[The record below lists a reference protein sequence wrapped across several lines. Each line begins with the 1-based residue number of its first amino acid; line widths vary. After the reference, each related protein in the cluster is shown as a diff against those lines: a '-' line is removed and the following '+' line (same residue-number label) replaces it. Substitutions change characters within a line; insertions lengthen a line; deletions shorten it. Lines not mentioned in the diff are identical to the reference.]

1 MFRRILIV
9 FFALALVAPAVSA
22 VSASES
28 DQQLVT
34 MDENLWVAFYDVPSR
49 RFRNIR
55 ASFIKRQFDQA
66 AGDLETSSTYLT
78 IEADRALPAISKR
91 LNEVADRMAWI
102 AENMDDAS
110 VTVTDLDALFSRA
123 HWLLAQHYLDLA
135 KRSRN
140 SGKHRNAGLNLYATT
155 HHLERAVLWSNSRI
169 TRDVQKTLENLR
181 DFADQLQDKDL
192 TESAYREKPIVK
204 AEKLLRKL
212 GKTIDR
218 PVLLQ
223 TE

>member
-1 MFRRILIV
+1 MNCRNMII
-9 FFALALVAPAVSA
+9 ALALVIAAPAI
-22 VSASES
+22 SASNP
-28 DQQLVT
+28 DQQVVT

-49 RFRNIR
+49 RFRAIR
-55 ASFIKRQFDQA
+55 SSFIRREFAQA
-66 AGDLETSSTYLT
+66 ANDLETSSAYLS
-78 IEADRALPAISKR
+78 IEADRALPEISNR
-91 LNEVADRMAWI
+91 LNEVADRMIWI
-102 AENMDDAS
+102 SENTEDVS

-135 KRSRN
+135 KRSRDSRQN
-140 SGKHRNAGLNLYATT
+140 RSAGLNLYATT

-169 TRDVQKTLENLR
+169 TPDVHKTLENLR
-181 DFADQLQDKDL
+181 DLADQLQNKDQAE
-192 TESAYREKPIVK
+192 TAYREKPIVR

-223 TE
+223 TG

>member
-1 MFRRILIV
+1 MFCRILMV
-9 FFALALVAPAVSA
+9 FFTLVLMAPAVP
-22 VSASES
+22 ASES
-28 DQQLVT
+28 DQRVVI

-49 RFRNIR
+49 RFRDIR
-55 ASFIKRQFDQA
+55 AAFIKRQFAQA
-66 AGDLETSSTYLT
+66 AGDLETSSAYLT
-78 IEADRALPAISKR
+78 IEADRALPTISKR

-102 AENMDDAS
+102 SENMEDAS

-140 SGKHRNAGLNLYATT
+140 SRKHRNAGLNLYATT

-181 DFADQLQDKDL
+181 DLADQLQDKDL
-192 TESAYREKPIVK
+192 AETAYREKPIVQ

-212 GKTIDR
+212 GKKIDR